1 MWSEDRRVLRLWVV
15 LVGFFGCFPSVP
27 FTPRSFHS
35 RVVHW
40 RKVNGTDEGRV
51 TETDEM

>member
-1 MWSEDRRVLRLWVV
+1 MTGTNREEEPDDVRGIRIGS
-15 LVGFFGCFPSVP
+15 SHVP